1 MFKGLER
8 FKGVSRILR
17 HLFPRTA
24 KKIPTDLIDSGR
36 TKILMISSNG
46 SGLGHLTRLWAIEKH
61 LNADVLTY
69 SMSSAYYKLGKPNGR
84 IIYFPSY
91 GDLGMHAR
99 LWSVGLAGHLGAVVE
114 AFSPHAIVFDGTY
127 VYRGVQSVSMRY
139 NVPIYWIQ
147 RGCWKSE
154 VDEKSR
160 QRHQPNKFAS
170 LVIVPG
176 DYGCQETVD
185 MGELEPVYVPPIIL
199 NESTVELSRDSVL
212 RKLGLKPDKK
222 YVLIQLGGGVIN
234 DNTSAKKA
242 SIEYV
247 RHLGKDWEP
256 ILVKNPLEKGDAFS
270 DVQTVSAFPLTE
282 LFPAFE
288 FGIFAAGYNSVQES
302 VHFGMPGVFIPNLET
317 VTDDQLRRAQTIESR
332 GLGYCAVD
340 LQVLSE
346 AVDRLAEPLVRTKM
360 KDRMREIK
368 ESRGASIAAKCI
380 EQKIENSY
388 EDGNK

>member
-1 MFKGLER
+1 MVKKLGL
-8 FKGVSRILR
+8 FKGVSRNLR
-17 HLFPRTA
+17 HLFPRVA
-24 KKIPTDLIDSGR
+24 KKISPDLINSDQV
-36 TKILMISSNG
+36 KVLMISSNG
-46 SGLGHLTRLWAIEKH
+46 SGLGHLTRLWAIEKN
-61 LNADVLTY
+61 LNANVLTY

-99 LWSVGLAGHLGAVVE
+99 IWSIGLAGHLGAVVE
-114 AFSPHAIVFDGTY
+114 AFRPHAIVFDGTY
-127 VYRGVQSVSMRY
+127 VYRGVQSVSKRY

-147 RGCWKSE
+147 RGCWKPE

-185 MGELEPVYVPPIIL
+185 AGELKPVYTPPVLL
-199 NESTVELSRDSVL
+199 NEAGARPSRDFVL
-212 RKLGLKPDKK
+212 RKLGLNPNKK

-234 DNTSAKKA
+234 DNSSVKEA
-242 SIEYV
+242 SIKYV
-247 RHLGKDWEP
+247 QKLGKDWEP
-256 ILVKNPLEKGDAFS
+256 VVVKNPLEKSDAYS
-270 DVQTVSAFPLTE
+270 GVESISAFPLTK
-282 LFPAFE
+282 LFSAFE

-302 VHFGMPGVFIPNLET
+302 VHFGMPAVFIPNLET

-340 LQVLSE
+340 VQGLGE
-346 AVDRLAEPLVRTKM
+346 AIDLLAETSVRT
-360 KDRMREIK
+360 RMRERMG
-368 ESRGASIAAKCI
+368 EAREPNGASIAAKYI
-380 EQKIENSY
+380 EQKIENTY
-388 EDGNK
+388 GNGIE